1 MKTIYDLLYLL
12 KKIDLDIYLERNDEE
27 KFNYIIRILIDD
39 FEDFDSV
46 RIENILIVLD
56 DFINFF
62 DNVNNKLFGYW

>member
-1 MKTIYDLLYLL
+1 MLN
-12 KKIDLDIYLERNDEE
+12 KIDLDIYLKCNDEE

-56 DFINFF
+56 GFINFF
-62 DNVNNKLFGYW
+62 DNVNNNLFGY